1 MTIAVAGC
9 SRELEPADRGS
20 GPVRNTEV
28 KTGGLLKK
36 FRRPL
41 ASGDWSREPWDL
53 WQWRRLEPGRQTG
66 PSLLFLTATRADRSV
81 QLSTST
87 IIKGLSYTL
96 SVNE

>member
-1 MTIAVAGC
+1 MTFFIPVPAMTIAVAGC

-66 PSLLFLTATRADRSV
+66 PSL
-81 QLSTST
+81 Q
-87 IIKGLSYTL
+87 
-96 SVNE
+96 N